1 MNRRKNSQGL
11 DLDDNGFIHNQ
22 VRPKAFLELPS
33 LIDIGD
39 RDLPATRDTRY
50 LQLISQTLSINRFQE
65 SRPERTMHIDRQ
77 PDNALRQA
85 PIFQQNLLR
94 GPP

>member
-1 MNRRKNSQGL
+1 
-11 DLDDNGFIHNQ
+11 
-22 VRPKAFLELPS
+22 
-33 LIDIGD
+33 
-39 RDLPATRDTRY
+39 
-50 LQLISQTLSINRFQE
+50 
-65 SRPERTMHIDRQ
+65 MHIDRQ